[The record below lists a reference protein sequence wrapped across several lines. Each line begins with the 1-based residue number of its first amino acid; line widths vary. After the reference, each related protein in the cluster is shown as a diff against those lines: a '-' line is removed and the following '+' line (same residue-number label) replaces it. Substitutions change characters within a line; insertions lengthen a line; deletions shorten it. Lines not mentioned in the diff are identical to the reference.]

1 MARETQM
8 QEQTKLAAGGSEV
21 FPEGVVLQRSGGVLN
36 LAIDRPDNMN
46 RLLPEVLQ
54 RLALIAEALREDNE
68 TQVLVISG
76 AGDEYFSMGIMNPEI
91 RAGYTK
97 DQIIRLVRLA
107 NRTFDAIEALPQIVI
122 AAINGKVLAGG
133 VELCLACD
141 IRYAA
146 GHATMCM
153 PEAQWGGFPGAGAPV
168 RLPQIVGRARA
179 LELICTA
186 REIDSTAMQE
196 YGLVQDVQP
205 AASLRE
211 YVAAIAEKIAGN
223 GPLATRGAKRIV
235 NMRLAAGF
243 QPARELADSLR
254 HALEW
259 SHDVDEGHASHRDNR
274 RPKFLGR

>member
-1 MARETQM
+1 M
-8 QEQTKLAAGGSEV
+8 QEPIRLATGGSET
-21 FPEGVVLQRSGGVLN
+21 FAEGIVLERHGGVLN

-46 RLLPEVLQ
+46 RLLPEVLE
-54 RLALIAEALREDNE
+54 RLLKIAEALRDDNE

-76 AGDEYFSMGIMNPEI
+76 AGDEYFSMGIMNPAI
-91 RAGYTK
+91 RASFSK
-97 DQIIRLVRLA
+97 EQVIRLVRLA

-146 GHATMCM
+146 AHATMCM
-153 PEAQWGGFPGAGAPV
+153 PEAQWGGFPGAGGPV

-179 LELICTA
+179 LEIICTA
-186 REIDSTAMQE
+186 RELDAATMHE
-196 YGLVQDVQP
+196 YGLVQEVKP
-205 AASLRE
+205 AEELRGF
-211 YVAAIAEKIAGN
+211 VAGIATRIAAN

-235 NMRLAAGF
+235 NTRQASGF
-243 QPARELADSLR
+243 PEARELADSLR

-259 SHDVDEGHASHRDNR
+259 SHDVDEGLASHRENR
-274 RPKFLGR
+274 TPTFLGR

>member
-1 MARETQM
+1 MDAP
-8 QEQTKLAAGGSEV
+8 TKLAEGGHEK
-21 FPEGVVLQRSGGVLN
+21 FPEGLVLQRVGGVLN
-36 LAIDRPDNMN
+36 LSIDLPDHMN

-54 RLALIAEALREDNE
+54 RLGLIAAALRDDAE

-76 AGDEYFSMGIMNPEI
+76 AGDEYFSMGIMNPAI
-91 RAGYTK
+91 RASYSK
-97 DQIIRLVRLA
+97 EQIIRLVRMA

-122 AAINGKVLAGG
+122 AAINGKVLAGA

-146 GHATMCM
+146 AHATLCM

-186 REIDSTAMQE
+186 REIDAAAMQD
-196 YGLVQDVQP
+196 YGLVQAAYP
-205 AASLRE
+205 AASMRE
-211 YVAAIAEKIAGN
+211 SVAATAARIAAN
-223 GPLATRGAKRIV
+223 GPLATRGAKRII
-235 NMRLAAGF
+235 NTRLAPGF

-259 SHDVDEGHASHRDNR
+259 SHDVDEGHAAHRENR
-274 RPKFLGR
+274 SAKFLGR

>member
-1 MARETQM
+1 MDAPT
-8 QEQTKLAAGGSEV
+8 TLASGGHEK
-21 FPEGVVLQRSGGVLN
+21 FPEGLVLQRVGGVLN
-36 LAIDRPDNMN
+36 ISIDLPDNMN

-54 RLALIAEALREDNE
+54 RLGLIADALREDAE

-76 AGDEYFSMGIMNPEI
+76 AGDEYFSMGIMNPAI
-91 RAGYTK
+91 RASYSK
-97 DQIIRLVRLA
+97 EQIIRLVRMA

-122 AAINGKVLAGG
+122 AAINGKVLAGA

-146 GHATMCM
+146 AHATLCM
-153 PEAQWGGFPGAGAPV
+153 PEAQWGGFPGAGGPV

-186 REIDSTAMQE
+186 REIDAAAMRD
-196 YGLVQDVQP
+196 YGLVQAVYP
-205 AASLRE
+205 AATLRE
-211 YVAAIAEKIAGN
+211 AVAATAARIAAN

-235 NMRLAAGF
+235 NTRLAPGF

-254 HALEW
+254 HAIEW
-259 SHDVDEGHASHRDNR
+259 SHDVDEGHAAHRENR
-274 RPKFLGR
+274 SAKFIGR

>member
-1 MARETQM
+1 M
-8 QEQTKLAAGGSEV
+8 QEPTKLAAGGSES
-21 FPEGVVLQRSGGVLN
+21 FAEGIVLERNGGVLN
-36 LAIDRPDNMN
+36 LSIDRPDNMN
-46 RLLPEVLQ
+46 RLLPEVLE
-54 RLALIAEALREDNE
+54 RLFKIAEALRDDAE

-91 RAGYTK
+91 RASFSK
-97 DQIIRLVRLA
+97 EQVIRLVRLA

-146 GHATMCM
+146 AHATLCM
-153 PEAQWGGFPGAGAPV
+153 PEAQWGGFPGAGGPV

-179 LELICTA
+179 LEIICTA
-186 REIDSTAMQE
+186 RELDAATMRE
-196 YGLVQDVQP
+196 YGLVQEVKP
-205 AASLRE
+205 GGELRGFVAGIAARI
-211 YVAAIAEKIAGN
+211 AAN

-235 NMRLAAGF
+235 STRQASGF
-243 QPARELADSLR
+243 PEARELADSLR

-259 SHDVDEGHASHRDNR
+259 SHDVDEGLASHRENR
-274 RPKFLGR
+274 TPKFLGR

>member
-1 MARETQM
+1 M
-8 QEQTKLAAGGSEV
+8 QDPVKLAAGGSER
-21 FPEGVVLQRSGGVLN
+21 FAEGIMLERSGGVLN

-46 RLLPEVLQ
+46 RLLPEVLE
-54 RLALIAEALREDNE
+54 RLLKVAEALRDDAE

-76 AGDEYFSMGIMNPEI
+76 AGEAYFSMGIMNPEI
-91 RAGYTK
+91 RASFSK
-97 DQIIRLVRLA
+97 EQVVRLVRLA

-146 GHATMCM
+146 AHATLCM
-153 PEAQWGGFPGAGAPV
+153 PEAQWGGFPGAGGPV

-179 LELICTA
+179 LEIICTA
-186 REIDSTAMQE
+186 RELDAGAMRE
-196 YGLVQDVQP
+196 YGLVQEVKP
-205 AASLRE
+205 AGELRGFVAG
-211 YVAAIAEKIAGN
+211 VAARIAAN

-235 NMRLAAGF
+235 NTRQASGF
-243 QPARELADSLR
+243 PEARELADSLR

-259 SHDVDEGHASHRDNR
+259 SHDVDEGLASHRENR
-274 RPKFLGR
+274 IPKFLGR

>member
-1 MARETQM
+1 M
-8 QEQTKLAAGGSEV
+8 QEPTKLAAGGSET
-21 FPEGVVLQRSGGVLN
+21 FAEGIVLARSGGVLN
-36 LAIDRPDNMN
+36 LSIDRPDNMN
-46 RLLPEVLQ
+46 RLLPEVLE
-54 RLALIAEALREDNE
+54 RLFKIAEALRDDAE

-91 RAGYTK
+91 RARYTK

-122 AAINGKVLAGG
+122 AAINGKVLAGA

-141 IRYAA
+141 IRYAVA
-146 GHATMCM
+146 HATMCM
-153 PEAQWGGFPGAGAPV
+153 PEAQWGGFPGAGGPV
-168 RLPQIVGRARA
+168 RLPQVVGRARA
-179 LELICTA
+179 LELLCTA
-186 REIDSTAMQE
+186 REIDAATMRE

-205 AASLRE
+205 AGALRD
-211 YVAAIAEKIAGN
+211 YVAGVAHRIAGN

-235 NMRLAAGF
+235 NTRMAPGF

-259 SHDVDEGHASHRDNR
+259 SHDVDEGHASHRENR
-274 RPKFLGR
+274 KPEFLGR

>member
-1 MARETQM
+1 M
-8 QEQTKLAAGGSEV
+8 QEPTKLAAGGSES
-21 FPEGVVLQRSGGVLN
+21 FAEGIVLERSGGVLN
-36 LAIDRPDNMN
+36 LSIDRPDNMN
-46 RLLPEVLQ
+46 RLLPEVLE
-54 RLALIAEALREDNE
+54 RLSKIAEALRDDAE

-91 RAGYTK
+91 RARYSK

-122 AAINGKVLAGG
+122 AAINGKVLAGA

-141 IRYAA
+141 IRYAVA
-146 GHATMCM
+146 HATMCM
-153 PEAQWGGFPGAGAPV
+153 PEAQWGGFPGAGGPV

-179 LELICTA
+179 LELLCTA
-186 REIDSTAMQE
+186 REIDAAMMKE
-196 YGLVQDVQP
+196 YGLVQEVQP
-205 AASLRE
+205 TGALRD
-211 YVAAIAEKIAGN
+211 YVAGIAQRIAGN

-235 NMRLAAGF
+235 NTRMAPGF

-259 SHDVDEGHASHRDNR
+259 SHDVDEGHASHRENR
-274 RPKFLGR
+274 KPKFLGR

>member
-1 MARETQM
+1 MDAPNKR
-8 QEQTKLAAGGSEV
+8 AAGEHEKFSE
-21 FPEGVVLQRSGGVLN
+21 GLVLQRAGGVLN
-36 LAIDRPDNMN
+36 ISIDLPDNMN
-46 RLLPEVLQ
+46 RLLPDVLR
-54 RLALIAEALREDNE
+54 RLGLIADALRDDAE

-76 AGDEYFSMGIMNPEI
+76 VGDDYFSMGIMNPAI
-91 RAGYTK
+91 RASYSK
-97 DQIIRLVRLA
+97 EQIIGLVRLA

-122 AAINGKVLAGG
+122 AAINGKVLAGA

-146 GHATMCM
+146 AHATLCM
-153 PEAQWGGFPGAGAPV
+153 PEAQWGGFPGAGGPV

-186 REIDSTAMQE
+186 REIDADAMRD
-196 YGLVQDVQP
+196 YGLVQAVYP
-205 AASLRE
+205 AASMRE
-211 YVAAIAEKIAGN
+211 TVATTAARIAAN

-235 NMRLAAGF
+235 NTRLAPGF

-259 SHDVDEGHASHRDNR
+259 SHDVDEGHAAHREDR
-274 RPKFLGR
+274 SAKFIGR

>member
-1 MARETQM
+1 M
-8 QEQTKLAAGGSEV
+8 QEPIRLAAGGSET
-21 FPEGVVLQRSGGVLN
+21 FAEGIVLERHGGVLN

-46 RLLPEVLQ
+46 RLLPEVLE
-54 RLALIAEALREDNE
+54 RLLKIAEALRDDNE

-76 AGDEYFSMGIMNPEI
+76 AGDEYFSMGIMNPAI
-91 RAGYTK
+91 RASFSK
-97 DQIIRLVRLA
+97 EQVIRLVRLA

-146 GHATMCM
+146 AHATLCM
-153 PEAQWGGFPGAGAPV
+153 PEAQWGGFPGAGGPV

-179 LELICTA
+179 LEIICTA
-186 REIDSTAMQE
+186 RELDAATMRE
-196 YGLVQDVQP
+196 YGLVQEVKP
-205 AASLRE
+205 AEELRGF
-211 YVAAIAEKIAGN
+211 VAGIAARIAAN

-235 NMRLAAGF
+235 NTRQASGF
-243 QPARELADSLR
+243 PEARELADSLR

-259 SHDVDEGHASHRDNR
+259 SHDVDEGLASHRENR
-274 RPKFLGR
+274 TPKFLGR